1 MDRTLLGYPDNGWLM
16 ACARVVGTYDFWQI
30 PLLQEVE
37 AMRVAEAIEPDEK
50 TEAELRRLS
59 KGRRVEA
66 RVQQRA
72 RVILLAAQG
81 WQNKDIADEVKLDR
95 RQVALWRRRFIEG
108 GVQALLLDASR
119 SGRTPSVTSTVES
132 HILSTTL
139 YEQPAAGTHWSTRTL
154 ASYLGLSASTIR
166 RVWLRHGIKPHSQG
180 TSKVSQDP
188 LSRFEDALVDVA
200 GLYMNPRE
208 RALVLSCAEKSQIP
222 KLNRTSSQRAGTM
235 HHDHWRNGTA
245 ALFAG
250 LKKLESTVI
259 SMCQDRHRHE
269 DWLKFLRLI
278 DRKTPKHLQLHLIV
292 ENQATHKRPKV
303 QAWLAQHPRFV
314 VHSTPAN
321 GTWLNMVKRFF
332 CDISEHGIRR
342 DSFTGVADLQQ
353 AIAQYVEHLNRSPK
367 PFNWTVSDSDT
378 AQVTRAKSALARW
391 AISAE
396 KAGASHP

>member
-1 MDRTLLGYPDNGWLM
+1 
-16 ACARVVGTYDFWQI
+16 
-30 PLLQEVE
+30 
-37 AMRVAEAIEPDEK
+37 MRVAEAIEPDAK
-50 TEAELRRLS
+50 TLSELHTLS

-108 GVQALLLDASR
+108 GVQALLQDASR
-119 SGRTPSVTSTVES
+119 SGRAPSVTSVVES

-139 YEQPAAGTHWSTRTL
+139 YEQPVAAARWSTRTL
-154 ASYLGLSASTIR
+154 ASHLGLSATTIR
-166 RVWLRHGIKPHSQG
+166 RVWRRNGIKPHLFG
-180 TSKVSQDP
+180 TSQVPRDTP
-188 LSRFEDALVDVA
+188 PRFEDALVDIV

-208 RALVLSCAEKSQIP
+208 RALVLSSADRSQIQN
-222 KLNRTSSQRAGTM
+222 LNGTHSQRAGTM
-235 HHDHWRNGTA
+235 NPGHWRNGTA
-245 ALFAG
+245 TLFAA
-250 LKKLESTVI
+250 LRKLEDAVI

-269 DWLKFLRLI
+269 EWLRFLRLL
-278 DRKTPKHLQLHLIV
+278 DRKTPKHLQVHLIV

-332 CDISEHGIRR
+332 CDIAEHGIRQ
-342 DSFTGVADLQQ
+342 DSFTSVAELQQ
-353 AIAQYVEHLNRSPK
+353 AIAQHIEHLDRSPK
-367 PFNWTVSDSDT
+367 PFNWTADDSDV
-378 AQVTRAKSALARW
+378 APVARAKAALARW

-396 KAGASHP
+396 QAGAPHP

>member
-1 MDRTLLGYPDNGWLM
+1 
-16 ACARVVGTYDFWQI
+16 
-30 PLLQEVE
+30 
-37 AMRVAEAIEPDEK
+37 MRVAQAIEPDAK
-50 TEAELRRLS
+50 TTSELLTLS

-81 WQNKDIADEVKLDR
+81 WQNKDIAEEVKLDR

-108 GVQALLLDASR
+108 GVQALLQDASR
-119 SGRTPSVTSTVES
+119 SGRAPSVTSAVES

-139 YEQPAAGTHWSTRTL
+139 YEQPVAAARWSTRTL
-154 ASYLGLSASTIR
+154 ASYLGLSATTIR
-166 RVWLRHGIKPHSQG
+166 RVWRRNGIKPHLLG
-180 TSKVSQDP
+180 TSTVPRDTP
-188 LSRFEDALVDVA
+188 PRFEDALVDIV

-208 RALVLSCAEKSQIP
+208 RALVLSCADKSQIQN
-222 KLNRTSSQRAGTM
+222 LNGTHSQRTGILNYG
-235 HHDHWRNGTA
+235 HWRNGTA
-245 ALFAG
+245 TLFAA

-259 SMCQDRHRHE
+259 SMCHDRHRHE

-278 DRKTPKHLQLHLIV
+278 DRKTPKHLQVHLIV

-332 CDISEHGIRR
+332 CDIAEHGIRR
-342 DSFTGVADLQQ
+342 DSFTRVAELQQ
-353 AIAQYVEHLNRSPK
+353 AIAQYIEHPNRSPI
-367 PFNWTVSDSDT
+367 PFNWAASDPDT
-378 AQVTRAKSALARW
+378 AQVTRTKAALAHW

-396 KAGASHP
+396 HTGAPHP